1 MSSICGIGVSTMAFW
16 YIGHGFGSWYV
27 VLHFFFLKWLLS
39 SHARIWYA
47 HLIRWIY
54 FNCIFKARKDVS
66 FWLNPAVS
74 WIPQFWMCSLK
85 KVLGISLFISFS
97 RPTKFLIFMTL
108 NVNATYNGI
117 KRNFLLRLRVFYFKV
132 KIFHC
137 ALLANLSPNCQEN
150 DQNQHAMH
158 TVSFDWFLSSLEWII
173 NLEFYL
179 LKLLIF

>member
-1 MSSICGIGVSTMAFW
+1 
-16 YIGHGFGSWYV
+16 
-27 VLHFFFLKWLLS
+27 
-39 SHARIWYA
+39 
-47 HLIRWIY
+47 
-54 FNCIFKARKDVS
+54 
-66 FWLNPAVS
+66 
-74 WIPQFWMCSLK
+74 MCSLK

-97 RPTKFLIFMTL
+97 RPPKFLIFMTL

-158 TVSFDWFLSSLEWII
+158 TVSFYWFLSSLEWII
-173 NLEFYL
+173 NLEFCL
-179 LKLLIF
+179 LKLLIFYQKLLWNIRSRLCKKFQFWSTISKYRAKNSKCGRVKPRSDIP